1 MFFAYTQ
8 NELDYLS
15 EKDARLGKAI
25 DRIGYVQ
32 REIEPDF
39 FVAFLQSIISQQIS
53 TKAYLTVFGRLKSL
67 CGDRLTPVKILSL
80 DSSDMRRCGISEKK
94 FSCIAGFAE
103 ALESGRIDCNS
114 FWKKSDE
121 EIIGELTAYPGIG
134 VWTAE
139 MLLLFSLQRKNILS
153 YGDFG
158 IKKGLCLLHG
168 IDKLDKKKFNEFKTR
183 YSPYASVA
191 SLYLWEIA
199 KDCNWLEK

>member
-15 EKDARLGKAI
+15 QQDARLGNVIEK
-25 DRIGYVQ
+25 IGYVR
-32 REIEPDF
+32 RETEPDF
-39 FVAFLQSIISQQIS
+39 FTAFLQSIIGQQVS

-67 CGDRLTPVKILSL
+67 CGDVLTSAKILSL
-80 DSSDMRRCGISEKK
+80 DSSEMRQCGISEKK
-94 FSCIAGFAE
+94 ISCILCVAE
-103 ALESGRIDCNS
+103 ALENNRLDFKS
-114 FWKKSDE
+114 FEQKSDA
-121 EIIGELTAYPGIG
+121 EIIVELTAYPGIG

-168 IDKLDKKKFNEFKTR
+168 LDKLDKKKFNEFKIR

-199 KDCNWLEK
+199 KDCSWLE